1 MPQGGELITSQKQSK
16 GYYLILLI
24 ILYTY
29 AFKYFLSFGP
39 NFLQQYI
46 KFKTSFTLQ
55 VIRYLKIPPFSHL
68 WDRCGRFHKWHFF
81 MFNIITILVTL
92 FIHSN
97 FFICVIDMEMSY
109 SEPSLLCCPSEVR
122 DSLQLLVPSG
132 SKLTAEQRLNQGYVL
147 PKAAHH
153 LWWRKAEYNGSA
165 IPV

>member
-68 WDRCGRFHKWHFF
+68 WDRRGRFHKWHFF
-81 MFNIITILVTL
+81 HVQHN
-92 FIHSN
+92 HYP
-97 FFICVIDMEMSY
+97 SY
-109 SEPSLLCCPSEVR
+109 SLHTLQFFHMCHRHGNVLLGA
-122 DSLQLLVPSG
+122 LFTL
-132 SKLTAEQRLNQGYVL
+132 L
-147 PKAAHH
+147 PKRSQRQPPAVSSF
-153 LWWRKAEYNGSA
+153 RIKINCRTKT
-165 IPV
+165 